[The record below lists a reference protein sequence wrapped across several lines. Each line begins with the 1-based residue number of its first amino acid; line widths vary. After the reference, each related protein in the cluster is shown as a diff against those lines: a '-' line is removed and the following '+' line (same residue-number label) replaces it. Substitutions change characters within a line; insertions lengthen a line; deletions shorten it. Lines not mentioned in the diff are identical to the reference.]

1 MSDKPTPE
9 NREISDATPELM
21 RAELEK
27 YVHHMMGH
35 DPERLE
41 FALMVTG
48 HSEESGGT
56 HVCSMIGG
64 PPQTLAYAVID
75 LMNDLVKRNPV
86 LAVLFLINIMKH
98 MPGNQNMSGFDFDDT
113 GGADVEAQVK
123 NLLDKLRG
131 DTPPNGSIH

>member
-1 MSDKPTPE
+1 MSDKHPSGS
-9 NREISDATPELM
+9 REISNATPELM
-21 RAELEK
+21 RKELEK
-27 YVHHMMGH
+27 YVHHMLDH
-35 DPERLE
+35 DPKRLE

-64 PPQTLAYAVID
+64 HPQAIAQTIID
-75 LMNDLVKRNPV
+75 LMNDLVKRDPMF
-86 LAVLFLINIMKH
+86 AVFFLINIMQH
-98 MPGNQNMSGFDFDDT
+98 MPGNQDMSKFDFDNT

-123 NLLDKLRG
+123 NLLDKLRN